1 MQQPTRPTRR
11 GFFGAIATAALLAS
25 LLPGVASAAGPAT
38 HLAFVAQP
46 STTAA
51 GATMA
56 SVTVAIQ
63 DASNATVTTD
73 SSTVVTVAIAN
84 NPCSPSC
91 GTLTGTLTATAS
103 SGVATFSTL
112 SINNAGVGYT
122 LFASGG
128 SLSGATS
135 SAFTIVGA
143 ANKLAFT
150 TQPSTTQVGV
160 SISPPVT
167 VAVQDV
173 NGQVVTTSSA
183 NVTVAIGANPGG
195 GTLGG
200 TLTVAAA
207 SGVATFS
214 NLTMSNSGVGKT
226 LVATSGVLTTATSA
240 GFTIVGTPTHLAFG
254 TQPSNTSANAPISPV
269 VTVQILDAN
278 NQVVTNSTA
287 SVTLAIATNPGGGAL
302 SGTNPV
308 SAVNGIATFGSLSIN
323 NPGVGYT
330 LQATSGSLT
339 LATSTAFNITLNQH
353 LAFTTQPGGGGPGAI
368 WAQQPVVA
376 VQNSLNAVVTSD
388 NSTIVTLAIATN
400 PAGGTLTCTSG
411 LSRTAVNGYATFYG
425 CSINFASPYTYTL
438 SATSSPTWTAAT
450 SSAFLIGSTQHLAFT
465 TQPGG
470 GGAGAIWLQ
479 QPVVAVQ
486 NASNAVVTTDY
497 STVVTLAIATNPA
510 GGTLTCTSG
519 LSRTVVAGVATFSGC
534 SINLASASYY
544 TLSATSTPVWTA
556 ATSGSFLIGST
567 QHLAFSTQPGGGGAG
582 AIWLQQPVVSVQ
594 NSLNQVVTSDY
605 STVVT
610 LAIASNPAGGTLY
623 CTSGLSRTVVAGV
636 ATFSGC
642 SINLA
647 SASYYTLSATS
658 NPAWMAATTSGFL
671 IGSTSV
677 RTSVT
682 IPSDTAVGQT
692 QSSFSF
698 SHATKIVAVGSWIT
712 VRFQTS
718 PAMAGRRL
726 GVWIAVKGSNG
737 LWSAFSPHTSI
748 FTDSS
753 GVAYYQYQAGSKV
766 WESFLVKFLG
776 DSTYAPSSSS
786 GTQARWLY

>member
-1 MQQPTRPTRR
+1 MRQPTRPTRR
-11 GFFGAIATAALLAS
+11 GLFGAIATAALFAS
-25 LLPGVASAAGPAT
+25 LLPGVAAAAGPAT
-38 HLAFVAQP
+38 HLAFIAQP

-51 GATMA
+51 GATITPA
-56 SVTVAIQ
+56 VTVAIQ

-73 SSTVVTVAIAN
+73 NSTVVTVAISS
-84 NPCSPSC
+84 NPGG
-91 GTLTGTLTATAS
+91 GTLAGTITATAS
-103 SGVATFSTL
+103 SGIATFSTL

-122 LFASGG
+122 LFASGA

-135 SAFTIVGA
+135 ASFTIVGPA
-143 ANKLAFT
+143 TKLAFT
-150 TQPSTTQVGV
+150 TQPSTTSVGA
-160 SISPPVT
+160 SITPAVT

-183 NVTVAIGANPGG
+183 NVTVALGANPGG

-207 SGVATFS
+207 SGVASFG

-226 LVATSGVLTTATSA
+226 LVATSGSLTSATSNP
-240 GFTIVGTPTHLAFG
+240 FTIVGTPTQLAFG

-269 VTVQILDAN
+269 VTIRILDAN
-278 NQVVTNSTA
+278 NQLVTNSSA
-287 SVTLAIATNPGGGAL
+287 SVSMAIATNPSSGTL
-302 SGTNPV
+302 SGTLTV
-308 SAVNGIATFGSLSIN
+308 AAVNGIATFGSLSIN
-323 NPGVGYT
+323 NPGIGYT
-330 LQATSGSLT
+330 LAASSTGLT
-339 LATSTAFNITLNQH
+339 GATSTAFNITLNQH

-376 VQNSLNAVVTSD
+376 VQNSLNATVTSD
-388 NSTIVTLAIATN
+388 NTTVVTLAIGTN

-411 LSRTAVNGYATFYG
+411 LSRTVVNGVATFYG

-438 SATSSPTWTAAT
+438 SATSSPAWTVAT
-450 SSAFLIGSTQHLAFT
+450 SAAFLIGSTQHLAFT

-544 TLSATSTPVWTA
+544 TLSATSNPVWTA

-610 LAIASNPAGGTLY
+610 LAIATNPALGTL
-623 CTSGLSRTVVAGV
+623 S
-636 ATFSGC
+636 
-642 SINLA
+642 
-647 SASYYTLSATS
+647 
-658 NPAWMAATTSGFL
+658 
-671 IGSTSV
+671 
-677 RTSVT
+677 
-682 IPSDTAVGQT
+682 
-692 QSSFSF
+692 
-698 SHATKIVAVGSWIT
+698 
-712 VRFQTS
+712 
-718 PAMAGRRL
+718 
-726 GVWIAVKGSNG
+726 
-737 LWSAFSPHTSI
+737 
-748 FTDSS
+748 
-753 GVAYYQYQAGSKV
+753 
-766 WESFLVKFLG
+766 
-776 DSTYAPSSSS
+776 
-786 GTQARWLY
+786 